1 MYIFQKFISG
11 LLTTLLSL
19 LVVGIANAIPAIPHP
34 IDVIQ
39 PDGSHLSIRLCGD
52 ESGFTVFTIDNL
64 PILKN
69 RDGFYEYIDPA
80 DISRC
85 SGIRV
90 SDVNLRTPSEK
101 NWISTSGI
109 LTAPVITIG
118 NRPLRQLKRSFVPSK
133 TKISNY
139 PTIGRQKA
147 LVVLV
152 EFSDRK
158 FSTMEDVWGYYNG
171 MLNEPGFTYKN
182 GANGSV
188 RDFYL
193 DSSGGI
199 FDPEFIVI
207 GPVQLNNTLAYYG
220 EDTDNTLDPNACQM
234 VVDACRLIDDEVD
247 FSEFDADNDG
257 YVDSIYFF
265 YAGFGEAD
273 SNKSES
279 IWPHNGLLKDNWKI
293 DLELDG
299 VIINN
304 YACSNEIRYSTSYP
318 LLPVG
323 IGTFVHEFGHVLGL
337 ADHYDTSYTSG
348 RIGVEQWD
356 TMAAASYNNNQNTP
370 PAFSSFERSELGWMS
385 LTDIKPIQQ
394 GILRVPVLTS
404 SNPHALVVRV
414 PGEENEYFIIERREK
429 SGWDSF
435 LPAAGILVWHI
446 DMMKERWKDN
456 SVNNDP
462 VHQCVDIVEADNTE
476 NANTLHG
483 DVFPGSGNVTS
494 YDFISWSGDRLFSF
508 DQVEEMP
515 EESLILLGDTGFIPS
530 TPEIKISNVHGTSF
544 NVEWD
549 ASDEAIQ
556 YLFSLYDITGNKL
569 KEVSLK
575 PEGTDMKV
583 ELTGLQPLSD
593 YKVEVVANAGSY
605 RSMVAYESVSTGI
618 LEFFESAP
626 GNLELISIGDGG
638 FALSWAPLEG
648 ATDYE
653 VTLFSMEYGEP
664 STLTYGFDEGIG
676 GLPKGWST
684 NSSNTSKALF
694 GEKSPALQLS
704 KNDDW
709 LDISYSGK
717 EITNMIFYFFSQIDS
732 NLLKVEG
739 FNNLQEILY
748 SESIR
753 STSSGAMESV
763 EFPESVEHIRLT
775 FERTGGYMV
784 IDDMTIGLRSLEGIP
799 CEPYISISTG
809 GDNRIV
815 FESLDED
822 TEYECMVEG
831 IHFTEK
837 SQPSERLRFLPS
849 TIQSGIGQ
857 SKKTD
862 KGSEEWF
869 DLTGR
874 KVNEADISQGVY
886 LVRKEG
892 KTKKVILKSPYS
904 I

>member
-52 ESGFTVFTIDNL
+52 ESGFTVFTIDSL

-109 LTAPVITIG
+109 LTASVITIG
-118 NRPLRQLKRSFVPSK
+118 NRPLRQLKRSFAPSK

-199 FDPEFIVI
+199 FDPEFVVI

-385 LTDIKPIQQ
+385 LTDIKPLQQ

-446 DMMKERWKDN
+446 DMMEERWKDN

-476 NANTLHG
+476 NVNTLHG

-494 YDFISWSGDRLFSF
+494 YDFTSWSGDRLFSF
-508 DQVEEMP
+508 DYVEEMP

-544 NVEWD
+544 NVEWE
-549 ASDEAIQ
+549 ASDDAIQ
-556 YLFSLYDITGNKL
+556 YLLSLYDTTGNKL

-575 PEGTDMKV
+575 PESTDMKV